1 MKNSESLRFK
11 RTATLY
17 LIGFLL
23 IFGYAIAR
31 PCIDSMFL
39 EHYSSD
45 DLPLAWLITAF
56 AAMIVI
62 AIYNRFNQKYAIL
75 SLYGG
80 ASLLFAGILAVLLTS
95 YVAGFIP
102 AIFILYI
109 WKELYMVVL
118 METYWSYADIV
129 FSISA
134 ARHTYGLAMAMS
146 SLGGVFGNLMVGPLA
161 RAIGTKMALSTLIVL
176 LILGFVIAYCAR
188 SIADEKPEKK
198 AGQPNVG
205 IGLKTVWN
213 SRYLVPLG
221 FMICTVQILIG
232 LIDYR
237 FNTMLRENYV
247 NTDMR
252 TDILGQIHA
261 AVNVIGITI
270 QLCTGP
276 ILKIFGI
283 GNALKSV
290 PFLLSIVILSFVA
303 APYFAL
309 MVAVKISS
317 KALDYSL
324 LRGVKEILY
333 IPLSRAEKT
342 QGKGIIDIFIYRLA
356 RGFSSLLLL
365 SMIAL
370 GVTTYVM
377 EFSLIL
383 VFIWLV
389 LAFIIAR
396 RYQIMMTT
404 KDEGQ
409 SGS

>member
-1 MKNSESLRFK
+1 MKNSRSLQKK
-11 RTATLY
+11 RTGILY
-17 LIGFLL
+17 LTGFIL

-31 PCIDSMFL
+31 PTIDSMFL
-39 EHYSSD
+39 EHYTEN

-56 AAMIVI
+56 SSLIVI
-62 AIYNRFNQKYAIL
+62 IFYNRFNQKLSIL

-80 ASLLFAGILAVLLTS
+80 ASIVCGVLLAGLIGA

-118 METYWSYADIV
+118 METYWSFADIV
-129 FSISA
+129 FSTSA
-134 ARHTYGLAMAMS
+134 ARHTYGIAMAMS
-146 SLGGVFGNLMVGPLA
+146 SLGGVFGNLLVGPLA
-161 RAIGTKMALSTLIVL
+161 HLIGTKMALSTLIL
-176 LILGFVIAYCAR
+176 LLALGAVIAFFSR
-188 SIADEKPEKK
+188 SIGDEKPHNNAEKK
-198 AGQPNVG
+198 VG
-205 IGLKTVWN
+205 LGLKTVWH

-237 FNTMLRENYV
+237 FNAMLRENFV

-252 TDILGQIHA
+252 TDVLGQIHA
-261 AVNVIGITI
+261 AVNVFGIAI
-270 QLCTGP
+270 QLCTAP
-276 ILKIFGI
+276 ILKLFGI

-290 PFLLSIVILSFVA
+290 PFILSLVILAFVA
-303 APYFAL
+303 APQFAL

-324 LRGVKEILY
+324 LRGVKEIIY
-333 IPLSRAEKT
+333 IPLSRVEKT

-356 RGFSSLLLL
+356 RGFSSMLLL
-365 SMIAL
+365 SLIAL
-370 GVTTYVM
+370 QMTAHVM

-383 VFIWLV
+383 VFLWLF
-389 LAFIIAR
+389 LAIIIAR
-396 RYQIMMTT
+396 RYQALMMI
-404 KDEGQ
+404 KA
-409 SGS
+409 GS

>member
-1 MKNSESLRFK
+1 MKNSRALQIK
-11 RTATLY
+11 RTAILY
-17 LIGFLL
+17 LLGFLL

-45 DLPLAWLITAF
+45 DLPIAWLITAF
-56 AAMIVI
+56 TSFFVI
-62 AIYNRFNQKYAIL
+62 ALYNRVNQKYSIL
-75 SLYGG
+75 SLYGATSVICG
-80 ASLLFAGILAVLLTS
+80 VLLAGLLGL
-95 YVAGFIP
+95 YNAGFVP

-129 FSISA
+129 FSVSA
-134 ARHTYGLAMAMS
+134 ARYTYGLAMAMS

-161 RAIGTKMALSTLIVL
+161 RAIGTKMALSSL
-176 LILGFVIAYCAR
+176 LFLLLLGFIIALCAR
-188 SIADEKPEKK
+188 NLADEKPKTSEEK
-198 AGQPNVG
+198 NIG
-205 IGLKTVWN
+205 IGLSTLWN

-221 FMICTVQILIG
+221 LMICTVQILIG

-237 FNTMLRENYV
+237 FNTMLKENFV

-261 AVNVIGITI
+261 AVNVIGISI

-276 ILKIFGI
+276 ILKLFGI

-290 PFLLSIVILSFVA
+290 PFILSMVILAFVA
-303 APYFAL
+303 APHFAL
-309 MVAVKISS
+309 MIAVKISS

-342 QGKGIIDIFIYRLA
+342 QGKGIIDIFIYRVA
-356 RGFSSLLLL
+356 RGFSSILLL
-365 SMIAL
+365 SLISL
-370 GVTTYVM
+370 QLTSWVM

-383 VFIWLV
+383 VFVWLM

-396 RYQIMMTT
+396 RYQSLVVKTH
-404 KDEGQ
+404 EL
-409 SGS
+409 